1 MPFWQADP
9 AGQSMLVVH
18 PHEAPARHTGAARS
32 LVQFTHTRP
41 PRPHALLEVPE
52 THVVP
57 SQHPVSQV
65 PKQGTGRRS
74 SAASRGGVP
83 DASRARTALSNA
95 ESLVVL
101 ESSLRPCSLASD
113 SRPPSTVASKDASS
127 GPPGDPIV
135 PLKVAPP
142 HATIAQRANRRMSAN
157 R

>member
-18 PHEAPARHTGAARS
+18 PHEALARHTGAARS

-41 PRPHALLEVPE
+41 SRPHALLEVPE

-57 SQHPVSQV
+57 SQHPVLQAPAHDAAHVAAWGSQ
-65 PKQGTGRRS
+65 G
-74 SAASRGGVP
+74 

-95 ESLVVL
+95 ESLVVV

-113 SRPPSTVASKDASS
+113 SRPPSAVASKDASS
-127 GPPGDPIV
+127 GPPVDPIV
-135 PLKVAPP
+135 PLRAAPL
-142 HATIAQRANRRMSAN
+142 HATIAQRANRRMSLS